1 MIFTICLEIIN
12 HIIDIGSDHLVNKTK
27 IFFGKAIERDKGNPT
42 KRKLRTNF
50 LKSLF
55 QYSVTKNVLEFLN
68 NEKIQKLDSLSVV
81 LDHIWSINENK
92 LNFEHLKTYYT
103 KASKG
108 DNKLMKDLSIMKSS
122 SHKSDILMLL
132 VIFESH
138 KNIESKGVFYSRIEL
153 LFNKLIRR
161 VKFFFNV

>member
-1 MIFTICLEIIN
+1 M
-12 HIIDIGSDHLVNKTK
+12 
-27 IFFGKAIERDKGNPT
+27 FFGKAIERDKGNPT

-68 NEKIQKLDSLSVV
+68 NEHIQKLDSLSVV
-81 LDHIWSINENK
+81 LDHIWPINENK

-108 DNKLMKDLSIMKSS
+108 DNKLMKDSSFMKSS
-122 SHKSDILMLL
+122 SHKA
-132 VIFESH
+132 IF
-138 KNIESKGVFYSRIEL
+138 
-153 LFNKLIRR
+153 
-161 VKFFFNV
+161 